1 VLIKELGLACL
12 RSPPKKA
19 ELKLDIINFGWE
31 AMGKATSADKYMDS
45 SIVLIELS
53 IKSLNQ
59 ASVQVFIK
67 EIFKR
72 F

>member
-1 VLIKELGLACL
+1 
-12 RSPPKKA
+12 
-19 ELKLDIINFGWE
+19 
-31 AMGKATSADKYMDS
+31 MGKATSADKYMDS
-45 SIVLIELS
+45 SIVLIEFS